1 MLNQQWFS
9 IREIEVIVSVVIVFS
24 LSDQRT
30 NKVNGGWKPCKSEP
44 DSATEVNNPSLDEEL
59 AGTTVKEVEQPLLG
73 GIGSVMPDVTSS
85 ICGFLI
91 EILFSIPCSVLHFW
105 YSKTLS
111 IDESHV
117 FHVSVFVVGKTS
129 SYNLN
134 NNWWSGFVD
143 NKVATIKSVSKN
155 KYELYKFLL
164 TWHVET
170 YLWRP
175 FSILNE
181 LY

>member
-1 MLNQQWFS
+1 M
-9 IREIEVIVSVVIVFS
+9 
-24 LSDQRT
+24 
-30 NKVNGGWKPCKSEP
+30 NGGWKPCESEP

-85 ICGFLI
+85 VSRFLV

-105 YSKTLS
+105 YSKTLA

-117 FHVSVFVVGKTS
+117 FHVSVFVVGKSS
-129 SYNLN
+129 SYKLIKE
-134 NNWWSGFVD
+134 WVRLDVVD
-143 NKVATIKSVSKN
+143 IKNMVGRQFISTL
-155 KYELYKFLL
+155 YEVKIML

-170 YLWRP
+170 YL
-175 FSILNE
+175 
-181 LY
+181 